1 MGKIHDWRVGIHI
14 VVWRNAWNF
23 EIKMPTIKRFEDL
36 DVWKESRVLNKIIG
50 SLIHEKKFEH
60 NFRLINQ
67 IEGSSGSIMDNIAE
81 GFERGTR
88 AEFIQFLGYSKGS
101 CGELRSQLYRALDRN
116 YLVKD
121 QFDDLLKLVSRI
133 SAMLHGLILYLQKT
147 KINGLRKNNP
157 EINKQNTIKT

>member
-1 MGKIHDWRVGIHI
+1 
-14 VVWRNAWNF
+14 
-23 EIKMPTIKRFEDL
+23 MPTIKRFEDL
-36 DVWKESRVLNKIIG
+36 DVWKESRLLNKIIG
-50 SLIHEKKFEH
+50 CLIQEKKFEH

-116 YLVKD
+116 YIVQK

-133 SAMLHGLILYLQKT
+133 SAMIHSLIIYLQKT
-147 KINGLRKNNP
+147 KINGLRKNIP
-157 EINKQNTIKT
+157 EPNKQNLKSKTQST